1 MMKNLILLGST
12 GSIGM
17 NTLDIVSRFP
27 DRFKISALA
36 AGKNILLLEQQIR
49 KFNPSIVSVSD
60 FKTADELRIRC
71 SGLKTEI
78 VSGPEGL
85 LRAAAFSEG
94 EMVVSAIVG
103 AAGLMPTLA
112 AIRAK
117 KNIALANKET
127 MVMAGELVCQEAV
140 TAGVKIFPIDSEH
153 SAIFQ
158 ALSGNQMKDVRKI
171 VLTASGGPF
180 LHTTREQKEKVTPE
194 AAIRHPNWRMGK
206 KISIDSATM
215 MNKGLEVIEARWLF
229 DFPEERIEVLI
240 HPQSIVHS
248 MVEYVDG
255 SVMAQ
260 MGIPDMRG
268 PISYAINYPERL
280 PLDIPP
286 LNLVSAGMLSF
297 SAPDDEAFPCLTY
310 GFEAL
315 KAGGTLPAVLNAAN
329 EEAVAAFLEH
339 KIGFLKIEE
348 VIKKTMDS
356 HQIRAI
362 QTIED
367 VNYADI
373 WARKEAGGL
382 IEKLQGK
389 N

>member
-1 MMKNLILLGST
+1 MKNLILLGST
-12 GSIGM
+12 GSIGE

-27 DRFKISALA
+27 DRFRISALA
-36 AGKNILLLEQQIR
+36 AGKNILLLEKQIR

-60 FKTADELRIRC
+60 SKTADALRARC

-78 VSGPEGL
+78 VAGTEGL
-85 LRAAAFSEG
+85 LKAAAFPEG

-140 TAGVKIFPIDSEH
+140 KAGVRIFPIDSEH

-158 ALSGNQMKDVRKI
+158 ALSGNQKKDVRKI
-171 VLTASGGPF
+171 ILTASGGPF
-180 LHTTREQKEKVTPE
+180 LHTPREQKEKVTPE
-194 AAIRHPNWRMGK
+194 AAVRHPNLSMGR

-215 MNKGLEVIEARWLF
+215 MNKGLDVIEARWLF
-229 DFPEERIEVLI
+229 DFPGERIEVLI

-268 PISYAINYPERL
+268 PISYAIHYPERL

-286 LNLVSAGMLSF
+286 LNLVSSGMLSF
-297 SAPDDEAFPCLTY
+297 SPPDDEAFPCLSY

-329 EEAVAAFLEH
+329 EEAVAAFLDH

-356 HQIRAI
+356 HQIRTI

-367 VNYADI
+367 VNYADQ
-373 WARKEAGGL
+373 WARKEAGAL

-389 N
+389 S